1 MPFISAG
8 SPLRTRT
15 LSRWRLPEYPTPE
28 WAFGNLTT
36 FGTKPP
42 KLKEELKIAV
52 LGGGSW
58 GTALV
63 KMLCEN
69 LGQVSWYMRNPDA
82 IDFIREHA
90 HNPNYLS
97 SVSFNLSQIRLT
109 DSIDEAVSGADI
121 LIFAIP
127 SAFLENELSKLTV
140 SLEGKTIFSAIKGI
154 VPESGKI
161 VGEHFHDLYGIPF
174 ENIGV
179 ITGPCHAEEVALER
193 LSYLTIACADAGR
206 ASKVASALSSFYIKT
221 KVSKDIIG
229 TEYAAMLKN
238 IYAIAAGI
246 AHGLGYGD
254 NFQSV
259 LMSNAIREMKRY
271 TKRLYNIDRNIN
283 HSAYLGDL
291 LVTGYSTFSRNR
303 MFGNMVGKG
312 YTVKS
317 AMMEM
322 NMVAEG
328 YYATESAYKIKEAF
342 DKKVKT
348 PIIDAV
354 YQVLYQEKNA
364 KKVFAWLADQIS

>member
-1 MPFISAG
+1 MKHHP
-8 SPLRTRT
+8 
-15 LSRWRLPEYPTPE
+15 
-28 WAFGNLTT
+28 
-36 FGTKPP
+36 
-42 KLKEELKIAV
+42 KIAV

-58 GTALV
+58 ATAII
-63 KMLCEN
+63 KMLSEN
-69 LGQVSWYMRNPDA
+69 LDTIGWYMRSVYA
-82 IDFIREHA
+82 IEHIKRNK

-97 SVSFNLSQIRLT
+97 SAELHPEQLDLSDDINTIVST
-109 DSIDEAVSGADI
+109 YDI

-127 SAFLENELSKLTV
+127 SAFLKSELDKLTA
-140 SLEGKTIFSAIKGI
+140 SLDNKIIFSAIKGI
-154 VPESGKI
+154 VPETGLI
-161 VGEHFHDLYGIPF
+161 VGEHFNEKHNVPF

-179 ITGPCHAEEVALER
+179 LTGPCHAEEVAMER
-193 LSYLTIACADAGR
+193 LSYLTLACQDEQKAQDLSKYIAGR
-206 ASKVASALSSFYIKT
+206 YIKT
-221 KVSKDIIG
+221 KISDDIIG

-271 TKRLYNIDRNIN
+271 IKKVHKMKRNIN
-283 HSAYLGDL
+283 DSAYLGDL

-303 MFGNMVGKG
+303 MFGNMIGKG

-317 AMMEM
+317 AMLEM

-328 YYATESAYKIKEAF
+328 YYATKSAFEINIEKGA
-342 DKKVKT
+342 KT

-354 YQVLYQEKNA
+354 YNVLYGKKEA
-364 KKVFAWLADQIS
+364 KDEFNTLTNRLN